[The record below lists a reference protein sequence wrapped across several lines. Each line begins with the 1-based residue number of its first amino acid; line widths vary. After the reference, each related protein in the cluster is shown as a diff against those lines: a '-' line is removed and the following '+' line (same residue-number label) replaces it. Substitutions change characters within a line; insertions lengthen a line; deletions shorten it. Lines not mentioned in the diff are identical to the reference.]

1 VKLKKG
7 ALKLLLSRHALW
19 LKDHTK
25 GRQFDVSGLDL
36 SEADLSYAVL
46 IRAKL
51 IGTEL
56 CGTNLTGA
64 IFYRAECR
72 GADFSNAILGGA
84 CFYRA
89 DLTRANFAN
98 VHLAH
103 TDFTEAD
110 LIEAH
115 NIDQIRTTTTILPE
129 GDLIGWK
136 KAVNPDGGFCIVKL
150 LIPKG
155 VPRSNATGRKCR
167 AAKVKVLEVI
177 GSPYGISINDR
188 EIIYKPSN
196 IVKADKF
203 DPNSFDECSGG
214 IHFFITRE
222 EAEAYQL

>member
-19 LKDHTK
+19 LKDHAK

-36 SEADLSYAVL
+36 SEADLSYAML

-51 IGTEL
+51 IGTKL
-56 CGTNLTGA
+56 CGANLTGA
-64 IFYRAECR
+64 VFFRAECR
-72 GADFSNAILGGA
+72 GADFSNAELGGA

-89 DLTRANFAN
+89 DLTQANFAN
-98 VHLAH
+98 VYLAH

-110 LIEAH
+110 LFEAH
-115 NIDQIRTTTTILPE
+115 NIDQIRATTTILPE

-136 KAVNPDGGFCIVKL
+136 KALDPDGEPCLVKL
-150 LIPKG
+150 LIPEG

-167 AAKVKVLEVI
+167 AARVKVLEVI
-177 GSPYGISINDR
+177 GAPYGIGSRDT
-188 EIIYKPSN
+188 IYIPGN
-196 IVKADKF
+196 IVEADKF
-203 DPNSFDECSGG
+203 NPNNFVECTNG
-214 IHFFITRE
+214 IHFFITQA